1 MCGSHPFVYKVTY
14 HTHVHCSCVV
24 TCSSLASVQ
33 VISKDE
39 VDLPEHVE
47 ISPGELDYP
56 PRINFSF
63 YSDSRHDDRI
73 GVSNLNVVGLDR
85 NVCIPI
91 TLALPAPPH
100 SPTSR
105 LHWLWVL
112 YAVMMDFH

>member
-1 MCGSHPFVYKVTY
+1 MFVYELTY
-14 HTHVHCSCVV
+14 PTVLIVIV
-24 TCSSLASVQ
+24 WSSLDSMQ

-56 PRINFSF
+56 PRIDFSF
-63 YSDSRHDDRI
+63 YSDSRHNDRI
-73 GVSNLNVVGLDR
+73 EVCNLNVDGLDR
-85 NVCIPI
+85 NICIPI

-105 LHWLWVL
+105 LHW
-112 YAVMMDFH
+112 VMQ